1 MKKIMAIMLLA
12 SASLWAQSNAPA
24 TDKKPAEDTHKHA
37 ACSRH
42 KEGKMECCE
51 KAKQA
56 KNASE
61 VPECC
66 KKGECSK
73 MKHDAAAKKS

>member
-1 MKKIMAIMLLA
+1 MKKIMAILLLA
-12 SASLWAQSNAPA
+12 SASMWAQSNAPA
-24 TDKKPAEDTHKHA
+24 TDNKPAEGTQKHHA
-37 ACSRH
+37 SCPRT

-61 VPECC
+61 VPDCC

-73 MKHDAAAKKS
+73 MKHDAEKKS